1 MSTINSELPKYPGL
15 ISRIEVALGTTKT
28 SEIAKLLEVSSSL
41 VSDWRGE
48 RSIPG
53 LPQLLETARRGHTT
67 IDWLL
72 TGSGPRM
79 LTIAADDEETELLN
93 VSERAFI
100 EMAARRSKE
109 PITRTLRSL
118 IHDGLAAHGYTPYAL
133 EVIEPV
139 LSCLN
144 TLPHRTRAR
153 VAELLTMALDARL
166 RGRVQDWSLLPD
178 EWQSIPDITLKAE
191 SEGSDPRDSVRKLRK
206 CLKSLT
212 AARAKGQVFGDS
224 NILVFADGT
233 QMREMPL
240 VGEMTTRGTV
250 KSFRVPKTAKVPD
263 VFRRE
268 KGTCYY
274 LLRVR
279 GDSMAGDGIGEGTL
293 LVYEGRKDARDGQMV
308 VALVDGKNIVKWLY
322 HEGNRIRLQA
332 LNDGHPA
339 IYVEHKQQVDVQGV
353 IVGIVHTPT

>member
-1 MSTINSELPKYPGL
+1 MSSINSESPKYPGL
-15 ISRIEVALGTTKT
+15 ISRIEGALGTTKT
-28 SEIAKLLEVSSSL
+28 SEIAKLLKVSSSL

-53 LPQLLETARRGHTT
+53 LSQLLETARRGHTT

-79 LTIAADDEETELLN
+79 LTIAADDKETELLN

-118 IHDGLAAHGYTPYAL
+118 IHDGLAARGYTPYAL
-133 EVIEPV
+133 DVIEPV

-144 TLPHRTRAR
+144 TFPQRTRAR

-191 SEGSDPRDSVRKLRK
+191 SEGSDHRDSVRKLRK
-206 CLKSLT
+206 RLKSLT
-212 AARAKGQVFGDS
+212 AARARGQVFGDS
-224 NILVFADGT
+224 NILVFADRT
-233 QMREMPL
+233 RMREMPL
-240 VGEMTTRGTV
+240 VGEMTTGGTV
-250 KSFRVPKTAKVPD
+250 KSFRVSKTAKVPD

-268 KGTCYY
+268 KGIGYY

-293 LVYEGRKDARDGQMV
+293 LVYEGRKDACDGQMV
-308 VALVDGKNIVKWLY
+308 VALVDGQNTVKWLY
-322 HEGNRIRLQA
+322 HEGNRVRIQP
-332 LNDGHPA
+332 LNDDHP
-339 IYVEHKQQVDVQGV
+339 
-353 IVGIVHTPT
+353 P